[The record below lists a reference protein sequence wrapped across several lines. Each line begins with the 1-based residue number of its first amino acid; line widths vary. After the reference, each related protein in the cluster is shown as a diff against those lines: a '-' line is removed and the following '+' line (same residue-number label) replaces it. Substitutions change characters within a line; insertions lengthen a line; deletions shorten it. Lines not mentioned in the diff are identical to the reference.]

1 MKLLRK
7 LWDTITLPFI
17 SVAVMIDESRRI
29 NENGDWDEYWRKR
42 NERSMRKE
50 ARKEKKNASKGC

>member
-17 SVAVMIDESRRI
+17 SVAVMIDTSKRA

-50 ARKEKKNASKGC
+50 ARKEKKNANKGG